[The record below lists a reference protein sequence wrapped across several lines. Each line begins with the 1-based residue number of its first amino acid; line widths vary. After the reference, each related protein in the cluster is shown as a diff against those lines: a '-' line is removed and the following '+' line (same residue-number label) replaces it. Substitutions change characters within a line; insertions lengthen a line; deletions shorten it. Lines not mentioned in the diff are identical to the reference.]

1 MKVSF
6 LTGISI
12 LVFISCAQHNTVAP
26 ASMELSQ
33 VKKEETSLSPTSL
46 VGVGIL
52 ELSAGF
58 DTYMMKPILRKEDSK
73 TILDFVS
80 KSEDVAEIYKGV
92 TVSEFGIDPRI
103 APRFFNFSDDFF
115 YMTLDCI
122 EVTDQFFVVLIN
134 RELGELA
141 FFPRKDNRLNFYSF
155 SDYAQRHAAS
165 GFEFNPSFN
174 PLRTAP
180 SDDAPIVALHA
191 SSDPSSIFGA
201 SKQINYDW
209 MEVEIRDTKEKG
221 WLRWKKGD
229 ELLLQFNTGC

>member
-1 MKVSF
+1 MKGTF
-6 LTGISI
+6 LLGISI
-12 LVFISCAQHNTVAP
+12 ALLISCAQQSTIAP
-26 ASMELSQ
+26 SSIELTGI
-33 VKKEETSLSPTSL
+33 KEVSSLSPNAI

-58 DTYMMKPILRKEDSK
+58 DTYLMKPILRNEGSK

-92 TVSEFGIDPRI
+92 TVSESGIDPKI
-103 APRFFNFSDDFF
+103 DPRFFNFTNDFF
-115 YMTLDCI
+115 RMTLDCI
-122 EVTDQFFVVLIN
+122 EVTDQYYVVLIN
-134 RELGELA
+134 RKLGNVA

-155 SDYAQRHAAS
+155 SDYAQRHAES
-165 GFEFNPSFN
+165 GFEFNPSSN
-174 PLRTAP
+174 PLRTMP
-180 SDDAPIVALHA
+180 SDEAPIVGFA
-191 SSDPSSIFGA
+191 SSSSPSSIFGA
-201 SKQINYDW
+201 SKQISYDW